1 MIVKLAQFFRLR
13 SGVGVVVKGCFES
26 VLPYNP
32 ETENRADVCACYPVG
47 PLPCRGLLP
56 PL

>member
-47 PLPCRGLLP
+47 LRGILP